1 MGDTCSRY
9 WNSNPHFP
17 FNQPVTSI
25 SSYTISSGRQAKKEA
40 APVLVF
46 ASLFRH
52 RELIYQFTKRAI
64 LGRYRGS
71 AFGLAWSLLLPI
83 LMLVVYTFVF
93 GTVFKV
99 RWATEGHNNL
109 DFASI
114 LFSGLIMHAFF
125 SECLV
130 RSPGLITGN
139 ANYVKRVVFPLEV
152 LAWTSVLT
160 ALFQACISLVILT
173 SYLVVLK
180 SFLHP
185 TVLFL
190 PLIIL
195 PLLILSL
202 GVTWFIAAF
211 AVYVRDITHIC
222 GVLTT
227 VFLFISPI
235 FYPVNGLPEGLQPFI
250 YLNPLSFIVEQVRDV
265 MIWGRMPSWS
275 GLVIYYAIA
284 LFIAASGL
292 WFFQKMR
299 RGFADVI

>member
-1 MGDTCSRY
+1 M
-9 WNSNPHFP
+9 
-17 FNQPVTSI
+17 
-25 SSYTISSGRQAKKEA
+25 
-40 APVLVF
+40 LVF
-46 ASLFRH
+46 SSLVRH

-83 LMLVVYTFVF
+83 LMLFVYTFVF

-99 RWATEGHNNL
+99 RWATEGQSNL

-114 LFSGLIMHAFF
+114 LFSGLIVHAFF

-160 ALFQACISLVILT
+160 ALFQAGISLIILT
-173 SYLVVLK
+173 SYLVVVK

-185 TVLFL
+185 TVLLL
-190 PLIIL
+190 PVVVL

-202 GVTWFIAAF
+202 GVSWFVAAF
-211 AVYVRDITHIC
+211 AVYVRDITHVC

-235 FYPVNGLPEGLQPFI
+235 FYPVDGLPEAMQSYI
-250 YLNPLSFIVEQVRDV
+250 YLNPISFIVEQVREV
-265 MIWGRMPSWS
+265 LIWGRMPLWS
-275 GLVIYYAIA
+275 GLAIYYVVALAIA
-284 LFIAASGL
+284 CAGL